1 MEPNS
6 EFYAI
11 RVNPNSIEEL
21 KEYIRPNVTIWK
33 TPRNRTHLVKDDYI
47 IFTNIII
54 PTPNARS
61 DGRLYMPGIAIAVYH
76 HSLFTSTFENRRS
89 RNGLISPLIVKD

>member
-21 KEYIRPNVTIWK
+21 TKYIRPDVTIWK
-33 TPRNRTHLVKDDYI
+33 TPRNRTHLVKGDYI
-47 IFTNIII
+47 IFVNIVI
-54 PTPNARS
+54 PTNNTRY
-61 DGRLYMPGIAIAVYH
+61 DGRLYVPSIAFAVYH
-76 HSLFTSTFENRRS
+76 HSLFTNTFDNRIAY
-89 RNGLISPLIVKD
+89 NGVIKPLIIKG